1 MMTAQFCMI
10 LRPQDEAAFITT
22 QYYWN
27 LLYHPYFSLSL
38 FFFPPSS
45 LLSLPLPLA
54 HTYTQMLYKKTQAG
68 IYIPVQ
74 SIQYEI
80 KSYFKIVS
88 SV

>member
-1 MMTAQFCMI
+1 MMTVQFCMI
-10 LRPQDEAAFITT
+10 LRPQDEAAFILT

-27 LLYHPYFSLSL
+27 LLYHHYFSLS
-38 FFFPPSS
+38 FFLPPSS
-45 LLSLPLPLA
+45 LLFLPLPLT